1 VTRCLAALLPALLA
15 LIALAGCGESEQFSD
30 GKISDAIA
38 LTDDAVGGDP
48 FCIVKDFLN
57 DAGEVDEADR
67 KDGPAIS
74 SSQGDVGVIVE
85 QPFPADCEQEVRAG
99 LNKLNP
105 KQDKEGD

>member
-1 VTRCLAALLPALLA
+1 MTRCPAAVLSALLA
-15 LIALAGCGESEQFSD
+15 SIALAGCGESEKFSD

-38 LTDDAVGGDP
+38 LADDAVGGDP

-74 SSQGDVGVIVE
+74 SAKGEVGVIVE
-85 QPFPADCEQEVRAG
+85 HAVPGG
-99 LNKLNP
+99 L
-105 KQDKEGD
+105 

>member
-1 VTRCLAALLPALLA
+1 MRRRVALSITLAAALVA
-15 LIALAGCGESEQFSD
+15 AGCGESEKFSD

-57 DAGEVDEADR
+57 DAGEVDRADR

-74 SSQGDVGVIVE
+74 SAQGDVGVIVE